1 MRLMRSTTSV
11 EGIRWIVN
19 TKMESGQPRG
29 LGTFGGVFVP
39 NVLTIL
45 GVIMFLRT
53 GWVVGSAGILAA
65 LTILVVAN
73 VITLLTTLSL
83 SAIATNT
90 RVGVGGAYFL
100 ISRSLGL
107 EIGGSIGV
115 PLFFAQA
122 ISVAFYLVGFAE
134 SLRFIWPSV
143 DVRAVAGLALI
154 PFFCIAWFGASIV
167 ARLQNIIL
175 LALLVSLV
183 SFFMGYSPTTSFS
196 DTIEPHYAHGQGFWS
211 VFAIF
216 FPAVTGI
223 MAGVS
228 MSGDLKNPSQSI
240 PRGTLAAVL
249 VTFTVY
255 AAQILWLGFNA
266 DRDELLS
273 NNLVMHR
280 IARFGWAI
288 YLGLWAATLSSALAS
303 LAAAPRTLQA
313 LGTDRVVPRFL
324 GRGFGPTNEP
334 RTALFLTTIIAAA
347 CVLLGD
353 LDVIAPVITMF
364 FLATYGTVSFVAG
377 LENLV
382 GNPSYRPTYK
392 VHWLLSM
399 LGCIGCF
406 STMMLINVWAT
417 LIAMVFILG
426 IYVGLTRVRLQTNWG
441 DMRSGMWFALTR
453 FGLLRFQSARQ
464 HHRNW
469 RPVILVLCGNP
480 KVRLRLVEF
489 AQLLEARRGLL
500 LLAQIATGEWDSFL
514 PRLHGLQSS
523 VQSFIQENR
532 VPAVGKTIIADDF
545 EQGVLA
551 LLQVGGLGYL
561 EPNTVLLGWSGDE
574 LKEESFTRSVRRIL
588 QLEKDLIIYVDAD
601 EGSRLEPYLDV
612 WWYARHNGSLMV
624 TLAHLINSSN
634 FRFRE
639 HTIRVRRV
647 IQDQAGFEEAHSG
660 TIEMLESFRVNVEVD
675 IIVSTEN
682 PLSVIAER
690 SRDAEVTFVGI
701 AVERLGDQDE
711 NHLGPYTRLAES
723 LHGNLL
729 LCKSW
734 QDLSL

>member
-1 MRLMRSTTSV
+1 MNARI
-11 EGIRWIVN
+11 EN
-19 TKMESGQPRG
+19 GQTRR

-45 GVIMFLRT
+45 GVIMFLRS
-53 GWVVGSAGILAA
+53 GWVVGNAGIISA
-65 LTILVVAN
+65 LVILVVAN
-73 VITLLTTLSL
+73 AITLLTTLSL

-143 DVRAVAGLALI
+143 DVRAIASITLV
-154 PFFCIAWFGASIV
+154 PFFCVAWFGASIV
-167 ARLQNIIL
+167 ARLQYVIL
-175 LALLVSLV
+175 LALGVSLV
-183 SFFMGYSPTTSFS
+183 SFFSGFSPADSIY
-196 DTIEPHYAHGQGFWS
+196 DTMRPQYADGQGFWS

-223 MAGVS
+223 MSGVS
-228 MSGDLKNPSQSI
+228 MSGDLENPSRSI

-249 VTFTVY
+249 VTFAIY
-255 AAQILWLGFNA
+255 AAQILWLGVNA
-266 DRDELLS
+266 DRDELLT

-280 IARFGWAI
+280 IARLGWAI
-288 YLGLWAATLSSALAS
+288 FAGLWAATLSSALAS

-313 LGTDRVVPRFL
+313 LGTDGVVPRFL
-324 GRGFGPTNEP
+324 GRGFGSTNEP
-334 RTALFLTTIIAAA
+334 RTALFLTTLIAAA

-364 FLATYGTVSFVAG
+364 FLATYGTVNFVAG
-377 LENLV
+377 LESLV
-382 GNPSYRPTYK
+382 GNPSYRPTYR
-392 VHWLLSM
+392 VHWILSI
-399 LGCIGCF
+399 LGCIGCAT
-406 STMMLINVWAT
+406 TMMLINVWAT
-417 LIAMVFILG
+417 LIATVFILG
-426 IYVGLTRVRLQTNWG
+426 IYFGLTRVRLRTSWG

-480 KVRLRLVEF
+480 KTRLRLVEF

-500 LLAQIATGEWDSFL
+500 FLAQIATGDWESFL
-514 PRLHGLQSS
+514 PRLRGLQSS
-523 VQSFIQENR
+523 VQSFIQENG
-532 VPAVGKTIIADDF
+532 VSAVGKTMVADDF
-545 EQGVLA
+545 EHGVLA
-551 LLQVGGLGYL
+551 LLQVGGLGYF
-561 EPNTVLLGWSGDE
+561 EPNTVLMGWSEDE
-574 LKEESFTRSVRRIL
+574 LKEESFTRSIRRIL
-588 QLEKDLIIYVDAD
+588 QLEKNLIIYVEPE
-601 EGSRLEPYLDV
+601 EGIPLEPYLDV

-624 TLAHLINSSN
+624 TLAHLIKASS
-634 FRFRE
+634 FRFRD
-639 HTIRVRRV
+639 HTIRVRRI
-647 IQDQAGFEEAHSG
+647 IQDEAGIDEAHSG
-660 TIEMLESFRVNVEVD
+660 TVEMLEAFRVGVEVD
-675 IIVSTEN
+675 ILVSTG
-682 PLSVIAER
+682 PALAVIAER
-690 SRDAEVTFVGI
+690 SRDSEITFVGI
-701 AVERLGDQDE
+701 AVERSENQHE
-711 NHLGPYTRLAES
+711 NHLDPYAQLADS

-729 LCKSW
+729 FCKSW